1 MLNKDFEK
9 FIKNR
14 NQTTFKIDDY
24 IFVKVKYDDDFDY
37 IFDGYN
43 DFNFNSSYNSKIEL
57 IGLLDYKTNKLHLTS
72 DYRIGKYADET
83 LIGDTLYSITSAIY
97 RDLNNRYNEYVYKHM
112 DELKSRAQKVYDTYY
127 SYSENILSLKSLA
140 EDIYLSMSNINE
152 PYKYQ
157 FKYSNYTENYSVA
170 DIKPIVAYLK
180 HKDIF
185 IDDVIN
191 TEINSEKVVK
201 IHSNTSGIPS
211 VDATVA
217 EELGFILL
225 KADAINKY
233 IQEFKKDTK
242 SFLNLKRKIRD
253 CLDLDK
259 MKTVN
264 ITVKHNDKELTF
276 KYPVDTLY
284 RFSMSDWNVPDLDT
298 RAKYKDLFSDLDWYK
313 SDENVI
319 KCITKITYGKN
330 ILFEK

>member
-1 MLNKDFEK
+1 M
-9 FIKNR
+9 IH
-14 NQTTFKIDDY
+14 Y
-24 IFVKVKYDDDFDY
+24 I
-37 IFDGYN
+37 
-43 DFNFNSSYNSKIEL
+43 
-57 IGLLDYKTNKLHLTS
+57 
-72 DYRIGKYADET
+72 
-83 LIGDTLYSITSAIY
+83 
-97 RDLNNRYNEYVYKHM
+97 
-112 DELKSRAQKVYDTYY
+112 

-140 EDIYLSMSNINE
+140 EDIYLSMSNIDE

-180 HKDIF
+180 HKDTY

-225 KADAINKY
+225 KTDAINKY